1 MVISPQFQFSEA
13 TTGTWCVCWLW
24 HCQYCQFVRCAPA
37 FVVSNRLVGGTTD
50 LIKRQSGI
58 KSDIST
64 NKTQQENIKIPVL
77 VLSSRGGNVSCST
90 TNRLKIFQISFILL
104 PGGGTATQWLHIYF
118 GDWTNQAGPHDK
130 LFVNTIQPVAGD
142 TNDDISQSVS

>member
-24 HCQYCQFVRCAPA
+24 HCQYCQFVLYAPA
-37 FVVSNRLVGGTTD
+37 FVVSNRLVRGTTD

-77 VLSSRGGNVSCST
+77 VLSSRGGNISCST
-90 TNRLKIFQISFILL
+90 TNPPPRQPTENISNIIYSPPGWRNSHSVASYLL
-104 PGGGTATQWLHIYF
+104 WWLNKPS
-118 GDWTNQAGPHDK
+118 WA
-130 LFVNTIQPVAGD
+130 
-142 TNDDISQSVS
+142 SW